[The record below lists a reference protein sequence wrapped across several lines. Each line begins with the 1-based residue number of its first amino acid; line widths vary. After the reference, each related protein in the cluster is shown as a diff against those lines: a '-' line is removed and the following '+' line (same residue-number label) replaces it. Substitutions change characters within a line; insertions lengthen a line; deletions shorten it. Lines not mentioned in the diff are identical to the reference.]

1 MMKKLQ
7 AYLVVLSRAMA
18 WLAGAS
24 LVAMVA
30 FVVLDVLG
38 RHVIPGFALNGAIEL
53 AVVCVVLLAYFGLPW
68 AFASNAHIIVDV
80 ATTAAPERVR
90 RGLDAFWLVVSAA
103 IAAVFFWLVLI
114 TGFSL
119 HGYGEVSEI
128 LRMSPLV
135 TYGAGAF
142 GLLVT
147 VAVALNTAVARWR
160 GADPEAG
167 DSIKQH
173 EIE

>member
-1 MMKKLQ
+1 MFQRLQ
-7 AYLVVLSRAMA
+7 AILVVLSRAMA

-24 LVAMVA
+24 LVAMVG

-38 RHVIPGFALNGAIEL
+38 RHLIPGFALNGAIEL

-80 ATTAAPERVR
+80 ATAAAPDRVQR
-90 RGLDAFWLVVSAA
+90 ALDAFWLVISAGLA
-103 IAAVFFWLVLI
+103 GVFCWLVLI
-114 TGFSL
+114 TGFTL

-135 TYGAGAF
+135 TYGAGA
-142 GLLVT
+142 
-147 VAVALNTAVARWR
+147 
-160 GADPEAG
+160 AG
-167 DSIKQH
+167 DRKSVV
-173 EIE
+173 